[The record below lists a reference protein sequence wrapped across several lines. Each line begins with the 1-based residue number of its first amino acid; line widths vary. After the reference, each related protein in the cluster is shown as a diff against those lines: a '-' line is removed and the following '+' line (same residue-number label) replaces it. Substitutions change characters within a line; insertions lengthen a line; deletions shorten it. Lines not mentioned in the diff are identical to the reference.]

1 MTSSLSLPFITAPLV
16 VFMMTFS
23 LIWWLI
29 KGNTFKILDHPNS
42 RSLHTTPVTRTG
54 GLGMLPGILI
64 SWVLLPAAL
73 PLSVWIGF
81 SLLAAVS
88 LADDVFTLP
97 ICWRLLAHGAVAA
110 WFAVLLL
117 ADTHGWLITAVA
129 TVSIVWMINL
139 YNFMDGSDG
148 LAGGMTLIG
157 FGCYGLAAWLA
168 GNESFAMLNFCIVAA
183 SAAFLLFNFYPA
195 RIFMGDVGAIPLGFL
210 AAAFGILG
218 WTNGSWLLW
227 LPLLVFSPFVA
238 DASVTLAKR
247 FLRREKIWQA
257 HREHYY
263 QRLVQSGFGHHNTAL
278 FGYVLMLAAGASAVW
293 AAGQD
298 VIIQLGVGTA
308 WCVVYLVMMLS
319 FDRHWRR
326 RNGE

>member
-1 MTSSLSLPFITAPLV
+1 
-16 VFMMTFS
+16 
-23 LIWWLI
+23 
-29 KGNTFKILDHPNS
+29 
-42 RSLHTTPVTRTG
+42 
-54 GLGMLPGILI
+54 MLPGILI

-168 GNESFAMLNFCIVAA
+168 GNEIFAMLNFCIVAA

-195 RIFMGDVGAIPLGFL
+195 RIFMGDVGAITLGFL

-218 WTNGSWLLW
+218 WTNGLWLLW

-278 FGYVLMLAAGASAVW
+278 FGYVLMLAAGTSAVW

>member
-97 ICWRLLAHGAVAA
+97 I
-110 WFAVLLL
+110 
-117 ADTHGWLITAVA
+117 
-129 TVSIVWMINL
+129 
-139 YNFMDGSDG
+139 
-148 LAGGMTLIG
+148 
-157 FGCYGLAAWLA
+157 
-168 GNESFAMLNFCIVAA
+168 
-183 SAAFLLFNFYPA
+183 
-195 RIFMGDVGAIPLGFL
+195 
-210 AAAFGILG
+210 
-218 WTNGSWLLW
+218 
-227 LPLLVFSPFVA
+227 
-238 DASVTLAKR
+238 
-247 FLRREKIWQA
+247 
-257 HREHYY
+257 
-263 QRLVQSGFGHHNTAL
+263 
-278 FGYVLMLAAGASAVW
+278 
-293 AAGQD
+293 
-298 VIIQLGVGTA
+298 
-308 WCVVYLVMMLS
+308 
-319 FDRHWRR
+319 
-326 RNGE
+326 